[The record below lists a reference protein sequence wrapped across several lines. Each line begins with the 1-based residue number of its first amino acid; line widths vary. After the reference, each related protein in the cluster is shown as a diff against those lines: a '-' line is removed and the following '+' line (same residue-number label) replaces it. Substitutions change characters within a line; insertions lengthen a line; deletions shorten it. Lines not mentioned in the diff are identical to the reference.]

1 MAESITVTG
10 MILSAQPMGEYDRR
24 IVLLTKERGKISAFA
39 KGVRRPTAMLAGCSQ
54 PFVFG
59 KFTLYEGRCS
69 YTLQAAEVENFFA
82 ELRNDLESVY
92 YGVYFCEFAEAV
104 TREGLPAKEELK
116 VLYRSLGALLKKSIG
131 AELVRVA
138 FELKMLSVGG
148 ISPQVYE
155 CVKCR
160 KKEELQWFSA
170 KRGGCICKTCADK
183 LWTEKTAQTQ
193 EGQVAAGSAETGK
206 AGTEAGLV
214 PGEKFLPVLGSTL
227 YTMQYILATPIES
240 LYTFTV
246 SEEVLRQLKKILKEF
261 LSVHIGRQFKS
272 LEMLELL

>member
-10 MILSAQPMGEYDRR
+10 MILSAQPNKEYDRR
-24 IVLLTKERGKISAFA
+24 LVLLTKERGKISVFA
-39 KGVRRPTAMLAGCSQ
+39 NGVRRPTAMLSGCSQ

-59 KFTLYEGRCS
+59 KFTLYEGRDS
-69 YTLQAAEVENFFA
+69 YTLQGVEPENFFA
-82 ELRNDLESVY
+82 ELRKDLEAVY
-92 YGVYFCEFAEAV
+92 YGVYFCEFAETV

-131 AELVRVA
+131 SELVRA
-138 FELKMLSVGG
+138 IFELKMLSVGG

-160 KKEELQWFSA
+160 KKEELHWFSA
-170 KRGGCICKTCADK
+170 KSGGCICKECADK
-183 LWTEKTAQTQ
+183 LWEEEVHA
-193 EGQVAAGSAETGK
+193 EGQKE
-206 AGTEAGLV
+206 GLIV
-214 PGEKFLPVLGSTL
+214 GERYLPVSGSTL

-246 SEEVLRQLKKILKEF
+246 SEDVLFQLKKILKEF
-261 LSVHIGRQFKS
+261 VDLHIGRKFKS

>member
-10 MILSAQPMGEYDRR
+10 MILSAQPNKEYDRR
-24 IVLLTKERGKISAFA
+24 LVLLTKERGKISVFA
-39 KGVRRPTAMLAGCSQ
+39 NGVRRPTAMLSGCSQ

-59 KFTLYEGRCS
+59 KFTLYEGRES
-69 YTLQAAEVENFFA
+69 YTLQAVEPENFFA
-82 ELRNDLESVY
+82 ELRTDLEAVY
-92 YGVYFCEFAEAV
+92 YGVYFCEFAETV

-131 AELVRVA
+131 SELVRA
-138 FELKMLSVGG
+138 IFELKMLSVGG

-160 KKEELQWFSA
+160 KKEDLHWFSA
-170 KRGGCICKTCADK
+170 KSGGCICKECADK
-183 LWTEKTAQTQ
+183 LWEEEVHAGGQNGQRAGGEK
-193 EGQVAAGSAETGK
+193 GS
-206 AGTEAGLV
+206 GLV
-214 PGEKFLPVLGSTL
+214 IGERYLPVSGSTL

-246 SEEVLRQLKKILKEF
+246 SEDVLSQLKKILKGF
-261 LSVHIGRQFKS
+261 TDLHIGRKFMS

>member
-1 MAESITVTG
+1 MTESITVTG
-10 MILSAQPMGEYDRR
+10 IILSAQPIGEYDRR
-24 IVLLTKERGKISAFA
+24 IVLLTKEKGKISAFA

-59 KFTLYEGRCS
+59 RFTLYEGRSS
-69 YTLQAAEVENFFA
+69 YTLQAVEAENYFA
-82 ELRNDLESVY
+82 ELRNDLEAVY

-131 AELVRVA
+131 AELVRA
-138 FELKMLSVGG
+138 IFELKMLSVGG

-160 KKEELQWFSA
+160 KKEDLHWFSA
-170 KRGGCICKTCADK
+170 KSGGCICKACADK
-183 LWTEKTAQTQ
+183 LWEKEMQ
-193 EGQVAAGSAETGK
+193 AEDQK
-206 AGTEAGLV
+206 LMM
-214 PGEKFLPVLGSTL
+214 GERYLPVAGSTL
-227 YTMQYILATPIES
+227 YTMQYVLATPIES

-246 SEEVLRQLKKILKEF
+246 SEDVLRQLKKILKEF
-261 LSVHIGRQFKS
+261 LDLHIGRKFKS

>member
-1 MAESITVTG
+1 MTESITVTG

-24 IVLLTKERGKISAFA
+24 IVLLTKEKGKISAFA

-59 KFTLYEGRCS
+59 RFTLYEGRNS
-69 YTLQAAEVENFFA
+69 YTLQAVEAENYFA
-82 ELRNDLESVY
+82 ELRNDLEAVY

-131 AELVRVA
+131 AELVRAV

-160 KKEELQWFSA
+160 KKEELHWFSA
-170 KRGGCICKTCADK
+170 RSGGCICKNCADK
-183 LWTEKTAQTQ
+183 LWEAEVQ
-193 EGQVAAGSAETGK
+193 EQE
-206 AGTEAGLV
+206 LV
-214 PGEKFLPVLGSTL
+214 IGERYLPVSGSTL

-246 SEEVLRQLKKILKEF
+246 SEDVLRQLKKILKEF
-261 LSVHIGRQFKS
+261 LDLHIGRKFKS

>member
-10 MILSAQPMGEYDRR
+10 MILSAQPNKEYDRR
-24 IVLLTKERGKISAFA
+24 LVLLTKERGKLSVFA
-39 KGVRRPTAMLAGCSQ
+39 NGVRRPTAMLSGCSQ

-59 KFTLYEGRCS
+59 KFTLYEGRES
-69 YTLQAAEVENFFA
+69 YTLQAAEPENFFA
-82 ELRNDLESVY
+82 ELRTDLEAVY
-92 YGVYFCEFAEAV
+92 YGVYFCEFAETV

-131 AELVRVA
+131 SELVRSI

-160 KKEELQWFSA
+160 KKENLHWFSA
-170 KRGGCICKTCADK
+170 KSGGCVCKACADNN
-183 LWTEKTAQTQ
+183 ERY
-193 EGQVAAGSAETGK
+193 
-206 AGTEAGLV
+206 
-214 PGEKFLPVLGSTL
+214 LPVSGSTL

-246 SEEVLRQLKKILKEF
+246 SEDVRGQLKKILKEF
-261 LSVHIGRQFKS
+261 TDLHIGRRFKS

>member
-1 MAESITVTG
+1 MTESITVTG
-10 MILSAQPMGEYDRR
+10 IILSAQPIGEYDRR
-24 IVLLTKERGKISAFA
+24 IVLLTKEKGKISAFA

-59 KFTLYEGRCS
+59 KFTLYEGRSS
-69 YTLQAAEVENFFA
+69 YTLQAVEAENYFA
-82 ELRNDLESVY
+82 ELRNDLEAVY

-131 AELVRVA
+131 AGLVRA
-138 FELKMLSVGG
+138 IFELKMLSVGG
-148 ISPQVYE
+148 VSPQVYE

-160 KKEELQWFSA
+160 KKEDLHWFSA
-170 KRGGCICKTCADK
+170 KSGGCICKACADK
-183 LWTEKTAQTQ
+183 LWE
-193 EGQVAAGSAETGK
+193 EEIRETGL
-206 AGTEAGLV
+206 TV
-214 PGEKFLPVLGSTL
+214 GEHYLPVAGSTL

-246 SEEVLRQLKKILKEF
+246 SEDVLRQLKKILKEF
-261 LSVHIGRQFKS
+261 LDLHIGRKFKS

>member
-1 MAESITVTG
+1 MTESITVTG

-24 IVLLTKERGKISAFA
+24 IVLLTKEKGKISAFA

-59 KFTLYEGRCS
+59 RFTLYEGRSS
-69 YTLQAAEVENFFA
+69 YTLQAVEAENYFA
-82 ELRNDLESVY
+82 ELRNDLEAVY

-131 AELVRVA
+131 AELVRA
-138 FELKMLSVGG
+138 IFELKMLSVGG

-160 KKEELQWFSA
+160 KKENLVWFSA
-170 KRGGCICKTCADK
+170 RSGGCICKACADK
-183 LWTEKTAQTQ
+183 LWEAELRETEQT
-193 EGQVAAGSAETGK
+193 
-206 AGTEAGLV
+206 AGLV
-214 PGEKFLPVLGSTL
+214 MGERYLPVAGSTL

-246 SEEVLRQLKKILKEF
+246 SEDVLRQLKKILKEF
-261 LSVHIGRQFKS
+261 LDLHIGRKFKS

>member
-10 MILSAQPMGEYDRR
+10 MILSAQPNKEYDRR
-24 IVLLTKERGKISAFA
+24 LVLLTKERGKLSVFA
-39 KGVRRPTAMLAGCSQ
+39 NGVRRPTAMLSGCSQ

-59 KFTLYEGRCS
+59 KFTLYEGRDS
-69 YTLQAAEVENFFA
+69 YTLQGVEPENFFA
-82 ELRNDLESVY
+82 ELRSDLEAVY
-92 YGVYFCEFAEAV
+92 YGVYFCEFDETV

-131 AELVRVA
+131 SELVRA
-138 FELKMLSVGG
+138 IFELKMLSVGG
-148 ISPQVYE
+148 ISPQVCE

-160 KKEELQWFSA
+160 KKENLHWFSA
-170 KRGGCICKTCADK
+170 KSGGCICKACADK
-183 LWTEKTAQTQ
+183 LWEEETLA
-193 EGQVAAGSAETGK
+193 EGQNG
-206 AGTEAGLV
+206 GLV
-214 PGEKFLPVLGSTL
+214 IGERYLPVSGSTL

-246 SEEVLRQLKKILKEF
+246 TEDVLGQLKKILKEF
-261 LSVHIGRQFKS
+261 TDLHIGRKFKS

>member
-1 MAESITVTG
+1 MTESITVTG
-10 MILSAQPMGEYDRR
+10 IILSAQPIGEYDRR
-24 IVLLTKERGKISAFA
+24 IVLLTKEKGKISAFA

-59 KFTLYEGRCS
+59 KFTLYEGRSS
-69 YTLQAAEVENFFA
+69 YTLQAVEAENFFA
-82 ELRNDLESVY
+82 ELRNDLEAVY

-131 AELVRVA
+131 SELVRA
-138 FELKMLSVGG
+138 IFELKMLSVGG

-160 KKEELQWFSA
+160 KKEDLHWFSA
-170 KRGGCICKTCADK
+170 KSGGCICKACADK
-183 LWTEKTAQTQ
+183 LWEEDTVRNTQ
-193 EGQVAAGSAETGK
+193 PDGADSGS
-206 AGTEAGLV
+206 GLV
-214 PGEKFLPVLGSTL
+214 VGEHYLPVAGSTL

-246 SEEVLRQLKKILKEF
+246 SEDVLRQLKKILKEF
-261 LSVHIGRQFKS
+261 LDLHIGRKFKS

>member
-1 MAESITVTG
+1 MTESITVTG
-10 MILSAQPMGEYDRR
+10 IILSAQPIGEYDRR
-24 IVLLTKERGKISAFA
+24 IVLLTKEKGKISAFA

-59 KFTLYEGRCS
+59 RFTLYEGRNS
-69 YTLQAAEVENFFA
+69 YTLQAVEAENYFA
-82 ELRNDLESVY
+82 ELRNDLEAVY

-131 AELVRVA
+131 AELVRA
-138 FELKMLSVGG
+138 IFELKMLSVGG

-160 KKEELQWFSA
+160 KKEDLHWFSA
-170 KRGGCICKTCADK
+170 KSGGCICKACADK
-183 LWTEKTAQTQ
+183 LWEKEMQTEDQK
-193 EGQVAAGSAETGK
+193 
-206 AGTEAGLV
+206 LMM
-214 PGEKFLPVLGSTL
+214 GERYLPVAGSTL
-227 YTMQYILATPIES
+227 YTMQYVLATPIES

-246 SEEVLRQLKKILKEF
+246 SEDVLRQLKKILKEF
-261 LSVHIGRQFKS
+261 LDLHIGRKFKS